1 MIMGKEKT
9 NVSTMRKGGIL
20 NNIEYLTE
28 NLIVKGIKGETKN
41 KRIYLIFE
49 DEFVKFKPSK
59 TEYNKVIIKD
69 CPQGAK
75 IDYRLYG
82 NLPGEVKVIF
92 INLKNKGLEQ
102 IIQDIE
108 DYIKTLPEDC
118 SEIIGIGKGIGG
130 VLASVLPEFFEKKGM
145 VRIITIATPY
155 WGIEPASGFSRKKFI
170 PETNELLRQ
179 LFWKDFFNVAQYSLE
194 GIKHINCITD
204 DIQKVSYTITSES
217 QQIPEESYTERKDLN
232 GISSIEEAT
241 REVIKMLSP
250 DLLDDEIIILE
261 L

>member
-82 NLPGEVKVIF
+82 NLPGEVKVVF
-92 INLKNKGLEQ
+92 LNAKNRGIEAIANDL
-102 IIQDIE
+102 E
-108 DYIKTLPEDC
+108 DYTKILEDY
-118 SEIIGIGKGIGG
+118 SEIVGIGKGIGG
-130 VLASVLPEFFEKKGM
+130 ILASLLPEFFEFLQGKGIP
-145 VRIITIATPY
+145 VK
-155 WGIEPASGFSRKKFI
+155 IESNGVLDVISTK
-170 PETNELLRQ
+170 
-179 LFWKDFFNVAQYSLE
+179 
-194 GIKHINCITD
+194 IK
-204 DIQKVSYTITSES
+204 
-217 QQIPEESYTERKDLN
+217 
-232 GISSIEEAT
+232 
-241 REVIKMLSP
+241 
-250 DLLDDEIIILE
+250 
-261 L
+261 

>member
-82 NLPGEVKVIF
+82 NLPGEVKVVF
-92 INLKNKGLEQ
+92 LNAKNRGIEAIANDL
-102 IIQDIE
+102 E
-108 DYIKTLPEDC
+108 DYTKILEDY
-118 SEIIGIGKGIGG
+118 SEIVGIGKGIGG
-130 VLASVLPEFFEKKGM
+130 ILASLLPEFFEKKGM

-155 WGIEPASGFSRKKFI
+155 WGIEPATGFSRKKVI
-170 PETNELLRQ
+170 PESNELLRQ
-179 LFWKDFFNVAQYSLE
+179 LFWKDFFDIAQYSLD

-204 DIQKVSYTITSES
+204 DIQKLNYTITCES
-217 QQIPEESYTERKDLN
+217 QQIPEEAYTERKDFN
-232 GISSIEEAT
+232 GISSLEEAT
-241 REVIKMLSP
+241 REIIKILSP
-250 DLLDDEIIILE
+250 ELLDDEIIVLE